1 MLRDIFL
8 LGDSFIQRCK
18 ESTQVSEIKR
28 QSFAK
33 VRGKGKK
40 YIRRQK

>member
-40 YIRRQK
+40 LY